1 MEIRFVDPKNQDFA
15 HLAELL
21 DAYYFQLVGD
31 VHLRYAAYNRP
42 ENFNCLTVVY
52 EDNAAIACGCWK
64 ALDETT
70 AEIKRI
76 YVLPEHRRKGA
87 ASMIICTL
95 EENISLSG
103 YSRIILETARTTADS
118 ESLYLSLGYREIDY
132 YGSPAGAENC
142 RCFEKTI

>member
-64 ALDETT
+64 ALDEET

-76 YVLPEHRRKGA
+76 YVLPTYRRRGA
-87 ASMIICTL
+87 ASMIVNVL
-95 EENISLSG
+95 EEDISKTG
-103 YSRIILETARTTADS
+103 RRHIILETARTTPDS
-118 ESLYLSLGYREIDY
+118 AALYRSLGYQVVDY
-132 YGSPAGAENC
+132 YGSPAGADNC
-142 RCFEKTI
+142 LCFEKNL